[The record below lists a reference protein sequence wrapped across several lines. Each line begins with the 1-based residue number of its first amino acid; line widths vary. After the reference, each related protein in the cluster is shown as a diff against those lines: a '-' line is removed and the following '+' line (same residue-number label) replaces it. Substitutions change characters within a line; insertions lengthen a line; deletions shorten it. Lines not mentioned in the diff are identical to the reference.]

1 MTFTP
6 GWGRKIVAKL
16 EVGRRAQALVRMAD
30 KQQELVLDL
39 KGLRGRESQDDS
51 PDFTWHC

>member
-6 GWGRKIVAKL
+6 VWGRNIVAEI
-16 EVGRRAQALVRMAD
+16 EVGRTQVLIRMAEE
-30 KQQELVLDL
+30 QQGLVLDL

>member
-6 GWGRKIVAKL
+6 GWGRKIVAEL
-16 EVGRRAQALVRMAD
+16 QVLIRMAD

-39 KGLRGRESQDDS
+39 KALRGRESQDDS

>member
-1 MTFTP
+1 MAELQVL
-6 GWGRKIVAKL
+6 I
-16 EVGRRAQALVRMAD
+16 RMAD

-39 KGLRGRESQDDS
+39 KALRGRESQDDS